1 MNKVKKYFKK
11 HGYLLLLGVAVG
23 LALLVFAALYGER
36 LNPFDGKSWSDF
48 NQGSKMPPAE
58 KNILY
63 FDNAGCVVKG
73 PDGQRM
79 TIEGK
84 TGKMLFPKGST
95 ITSEC
100 FESK

>member
-1 MNKVKKYFKK
+1 MKKYFKQ
-11 HGYLLLLGVAVG
+11 HGYLPLIGMIVAV
-23 LALLVFAALYGER
+23 ALLAFVALYGER
-36 LNPFDGKSWSDF
+36 LNPLDGKSWSDF

-58 KNILY
+58 KYIFH

-79 TIEGK
+79 MIEGK

-95 ITSEC
+95 ITGEC
-100 FESK
+100 FEPK